1 MKELG
6 RYHDHLFLNLALLK
20 ASQNGSSVL
29 ILQLLLK
36 MRIYTS
42 ITDSNGN
49 P

>member
-6 RYHDHLFLNLALLK
+6 RYHDHLFFNLALLK
-20 ASQNGSSVL
+20 AFHNGSSVL
-29 ILQLLLK
+29 IPQLLLK
-36 MRIYTS
+36 MRIYLS